1 MNIFK
6 SFSVAIIGLGLV
18 HFVAACS
25 RPAGIGLP
33 GRYLDGRT
41 EVTKRTGGDL
51 TKAVYLLESV
61 AAEDPYYKDSLTL
74 LGRAYYKR
82 GRYTD
87 AFQILQRSL
96 AVNAKD
102 EIGWILLGLTQLRL
116 GQEDKGLESM
126 KGGLTLFSKV
136 AQPGYRGLESWDVH
150 GNVRRALN
158 RAVFASVKGL
168 ADKDRIIRDG
178 ELLLNAI
185 DFEEYLARGELEEE
199 RRS

>member
-1 MNIFK
+1 ML
-6 SFSVAIIGLGLV
+6 SVHRRVRHSRAPRR
-18 HFVAACS
+18 AA
-25 RPAGIGLP
+25 R
-33 GRYLDGRT
+33 
-41 EVTKRTGGDL
+41 
-51 TKAVYLLESV
+51 LLESV

-82 GRYTD
+82 GRYGD
-87 AFQILQRSL
+87 AYQMLQRSL
-96 AVNAKD
+96 AINPED

-116 GQEDKGLESM
+116 GQENKGLDSI

-136 AQPGYRGLESWDVH
+136 AKPGYCGLETWDIH

-158 RAVFASVKGL
+158 RAVVASIKGT
-168 ADKDRIIRDG
+168 ADKERVIRDG

-199 RRS
+199 RRG